1 MTYRLYEKMPR
12 LRKDVYF
19 TSLSRVQTTAKTK
32 WEICLFLEMCKSRSG
47 TGSQFVN
54 N

>member
-12 LRKDVYF
+12 LWKTVYF
-19 TSLSRVQTTAKTK
+19 TSLSRLQAAAKTK
-32 WEICLFLEMCKSRSG
+32 WKTCLLMEMCKSRSG